1 MSVGHVDSP
10 LNWFSST

>member
-10 LNWFSST
+10 LNGFSST

>member
-1 MSVGHVDSP
+1 MSVGYVDSP